1 MDGKNIADFIDPDI
15 EEKLEALEREEERLI
30 TEGFYDSVEEM
41 VGILHLAT
49 PGTGRAHTD
58 QQVDSDEEREAAEF
72 QAGLEMKML
81 SQATKKSMKHN
92 ARLPR
97 TAGLKTLSEL
107 SASLTKAG
115 LDPSRIEQRAELIAK
130 ARGLERKRKRDED
143 MDIDEE
149 GGSGEG
155 EEGGDWMDVD
165 GEGDDGKSPPKRR
178 KSNTGTAVTTAGKH
192 APRTNR
198 QTAGMRDQSQV
209 SKAVKLR
216 NLGQRE
222 RNMHAKAG
230 ESDRA
235 IKVKMV
241 GRRDQREESVLFCS
255 SRPIFSRNTCFLGNE
270 RREKLRDDE
279 GFVLSLSY
287 SVPPPFSFC
296 RRLLSGV
303 SIYPIFTHAY
313 PLDLLRVFSLV
324 HLTKLTSTA
333 CT

>member
-1 MDGKNIADFIDPDI
+1 
-15 EEKLEALEREEERLI
+15 
-30 TEGFYDSVEEM
+30 
-41 VGILHLAT
+41 
-49 PGTGRAHTD
+49 
-58 QQVDSDEEREAAEF
+58 
-72 QAGLEMKML
+72 ML

-97 TAGLKTLSEL
+97 TAGLRTLSEL

-149 GGSGEG
+149 GESGEDEGGEG
-155 EEGGDWMDVD
+155 EEGDDWMDVD

-178 KSNTGTAVTTAGKH
+178 KSNTGTAVTATGKH

-235 IKVKMV
+235 IRVKMV
-241 GRRDQREESVLFCS
+241 SHDEREESIPLCS
-255 SRPIFSRNTCFLGNE
+255 SRPIFSRSTCFLGNGK
-270 RREKLRDDE
+270 REKLKDDE
-279 GFVLSLSY
+279 GFVFRTSPPYFLLFLYILSSHTY
-287 SVPPPFSFC
+287 
-296 RRLLSGV
+296 V
-303 SIYPIFTHAY
+303 SAGP
-313 PLDLLRVFSLV
+313 LLRV
-324 HLTKLTSTA
+324 LTGPSHNTLSITRLAMRRYSIYVA
-333 CT
+333 

>member
-1 MDGKNIADFIDPDI
+1 MI
-15 EEKLEALEREEERLI
+15 
-30 TEGFYDSVEEM
+30 
-41 VGILHLAT
+41 
-49 PGTGRAHTD
+49 
-58 QQVDSDEEREAAEF
+58 
-72 QAGLEMKML
+72 

-130 ARGLERKRKRDED
+130 ARGLERKRKRDEE
-143 MDIDEE
+143 MDVDEE
-149 GGSGEG
+149 GGGDGEG

-165 GEGDDGKSPPKRR
+165 EEGDDGKSPPKRR
-178 KSNTGTAVTTAGKH
+178 KSNTGTAVTSAGKH

-198 QTAGMRDQSQV
+198 QTAGMRDESQV
-209 SKAVKLR
+209 SKAIKLR

-241 GRRDQREESVLFCS
+241 SRHDDQRERNPLHVAHLDRFLAEAPVFWETESGKNSETMKVLC
-255 SRPIFSRNTCFLGNE
+255 
-270 RREKLRDDE
+270 
-279 GFVLSLSY
+279 SLSY
-287 SVPPPFSFC
+287 FVPFLPVVVCFLVSLC
-296 RRLLSGV
+296 ILSL
-303 SIYPIFTHAY
+303 YT
-313 PLDLLRVFSLV
+313 RVFLPA
-324 HLTKLTSTA
+324 HLTKLVHSVSHDLRRVGIGIL
-333 CT
+333 

>member
-1 MDGKNIADFIDPDI
+1 M
-15 EEKLEALEREEERLI
+15 
-30 TEGFYDSVEEM
+30 
-41 VGILHLAT
+41 
-49 PGTGRAHTD
+49 
-58 QQVDSDEEREAAEF
+58 
-72 QAGLEMKML
+72 GLEKKIL
-81 SQATKKSMKHN
+81 SQATKKAMKHS

-107 SASLTKAG
+107 STSLTKAG

-130 ARGLERKRKRDED
+130 ARGLERKRKRDEE
-143 MDIDEE
+143 MDVDEE
-149 GGSGEG
+149 GGSGEDDDGEG

-165 GEGDDGKSPPKRR
+165 EEGDEGRSPPKRR
-178 KSNTGTAVTTAGKH
+178 KSNTGTVVTAAGKH

-241 GRRDQREESVLFCS
+241 SCLPQRVHPTHS
-255 SRPIFSRNTCFLGNE
+255 SRPIYSRSTCFLGNE
-270 RREKLRDDE
+270 KQGRLRDDE
-279 GFVLSLSY
+279 KFVLSHLRIPPLPHPYRQCILLLFVFWLS
-287 SVPPPFSFC
+287 VC
-296 RRLLSGV
+296 LVCVQRRI
-303 SIYPIFTHAY
+303 SIC
-313 PLDLLRVFSLV
+313 V
-324 HLTKLTSTA
+324 
-333 CT
+333 

>member
-1 MDGKNIADFIDPDI
+1 
-15 EEKLEALEREEERLI
+15 
-30 TEGFYDSVEEM
+30 
-41 VGILHLAT
+41 
-49 PGTGRAHTD
+49 
-58 QQVDSDEEREAAEF
+58 
-72 QAGLEMKML
+72 ML

-107 SASLTKAG
+107 SVSLTKAG

-143 MDIDEE
+143 TDIDEE
-149 GGSGEG
+149 GEGESGED

-165 GEGDDGKSPPKRR
+165 GEGDGGKSPPKRR
-178 KSNTGTAVTTAGKH
+178 KSNTGTTVTATGKH

-235 IKVKMV
+235 IRIKMV
-241 GRRDQREESVLFCS
+241 SRHDEREESIPLCS
-255 SRPIFSRNTCFLGNE
+255 YRPIFSRSTCFLGNGK
-270 RREKLRDDE
+270 REKLKDDE
-279 GFVLSLSY
+279 GFVLSRTPYIS
-287 SVPPPFSFC
+287 P
-296 RRLLSGV
+296 LLSAFSV
-303 SIYPIFTHAY
+303 YPAFSHMRIRWTSFVCSYWSI
-313 PLDLLRVFSLV
+313 SQN
-324 HLTKLTSTA
+324 S
-333 CT
+333 

>member
-1 MDGKNIADFIDPDI
+1 
-15 EEKLEALEREEERLI
+15 
-30 TEGFYDSVEEM
+30 
-41 VGILHLAT
+41 
-49 PGTGRAHTD
+49 
-58 QQVDSDEEREAAEF
+58 
-72 QAGLEMKML
+72 
-81 SQATKKSMKHN
+81 MKHN

-97 TAGLKTLSEL
+97 TAGLKSLSEL

-130 ARGLERKRKRDED
+130 ARGLERKRKRDEE

-149 GGSGEG
+149 GEGGEAEDGEG

-178 KSNTGTAVTTAGKH
+178 KSNTGTAVTAAGKH

-241 GRRDQREESVLFCS
+241 GRPVQKGFH
-255 SRPIFSRNTCFLGNE
+255 PILLTTTDFSQSTCFLGNE
-270 RREKLRDDE
+270 KREKHRDDE
-279 GFVLSLSY
+279 GFVLSLSL
-287 SVPPPFSFC
+287 SLAFRTSPLSFAFRC
-296 RRLLSGV
+296 FCTSCLH
-303 SIYPIFTHAY
+303 THAY
-313 PLDLLRVFSLV
+313 VGVVLYIFIPVLSTKFTNAIRV
-324 HLTKLTSTA
+324 
-333 CT
+333 

>member
-1 MDGKNIADFIDPDI
+1 
-15 EEKLEALEREEERLI
+15 
-30 TEGFYDSVEEM
+30 
-41 VGILHLAT
+41 
-49 PGTGRAHTD
+49 
-58 QQVDSDEEREAAEF
+58 
-72 QAGLEMKML
+72 MKML

-107 SASLTKAG
+107 STSLTKAG

-130 ARGLERKRKRDED
+130 ARGLERKRKRDEE
-143 MDIDEE
+143 MNVDEVGDSGE
-149 GGSGEG
+149 DEDGEG

-165 GEGDDGKSPPKRR
+165 GEGDAGRSPPKRR
-178 KSNTGTAVTTAGKH
+178 KSNTGTAVTTTGKH

-241 GRRDQREESVLFCS
+241 GCRDQRVYPARSPQPICS
-255 SRPIFSRNTCFLGNE
+255 RSTYFLGNE
-270 RREKLRDDE
+270 KEERLRDDE
-279 GFVLSLSY
+279 FVPSRLHASPHLCSYDRCTMSSLAFCFFCTPYLHPHSIIQ
-287 SVPPPFSFC
+287 PQIQRLHIPTGPFHEIC
-296 RRLLSGV
+296 PLRCVGIGV
-303 SIYPIFTHAY
+303 YIDIY
-313 PLDLLRVFSLV
+313 VV
-324 HLTKLTSTA
+324 
-333 CT
+333 C